1 MKKTIIALLI
11 FTSLS
16 LVSCGSENSSSASE
30 ASKAES
36 SVSETASS
44 EEAEISAPEEE
55 TSSAEETTE
64 HATAPQNEVGY
75 EGMTEVPASSLND
88 GEYHI
93 NVDSSSSMFKIAD
106 CILHVENGEMTA
118 DLIIDSKSYDLL
130 FMGTEG
136 EAASAA
142 EADCI
147 SYSENESG
155 QSVFTVPVE
164 ALDQEILC
172 AALSAKKQE
181 WYGRTLVFR
190 ADSLPDEAFSVSRYL
205 TVSDLGLEDGEY
217 TVDVELEGGS
227 GKASVQSPA
236 KLTVTGGEA
245 YAEIIWSSNKYDYM
259 IVGGEKILPT
269 DTEEFSV
276 FDIPVSGFDYDM
288 KVSADTTAMSTP
300 HEIEYTLYFDSSS
313 VS

>member
-1 MKKTIIALLI
+1 MKKSIITLMLI
-11 FTSLS
+11 ASLS

-36 SVSETASS
+36 SVSETSA

-55 TSSAEETTE
+55 TLSAEETTE

-75 EGMTEVPASSLND
+75 EGMTAVPASSLND

-130 FMGTEG
+130 FMGTED
-136 EAASAA
+136 EASSAA

-164 ALDQEILC
+164 ALDKPIKC
-172 AALSAKKQE
+172 AAQSAKKST
-181 WYGRTLVFR
+181 WY
-190 ADSLPDEAFSVSRYL
+190 D
-205 TVSDLGLEDGEY
+205 
-217 TVDVELEGGS
+217 
-227 GKASVQSPA
+227 
-236 KLTVTGGEA
+236 
-245 YAEIIWSSNKYDYM
+245 
-259 IVGGEKILPT
+259 
-269 DTEEFSV
+269 
-276 FDIPVSGFDYDM
+276 
-288 KVSADTTAMSTP
+288 
-300 HEIEYTLYFDSSS
+300 HEITFKSDSIA
-313 VS
+313 